1 MRFVSGGEPM
11 TAPKR
16 PLISTR
22 EACKRLHIC
31 RSTLD
36 RLVKQGR
43 LRRVPLGSR
52 CVRYDPAAIDALIE
66 KAQSEGR
73 TDA

>member
-1 MRFVSGGEPM
+1 M

-16 PLISTR
+16 RPLITTR
-22 EACKRLHIC
+22 EVCRRLCIC

-36 RLVKQGR
+36 RLVRQGR
-43 LRRVPLGSR
+43 INPARLGSR

-66 KAQSEGR
+66 EAQSEGR